1 MNSTGEKIN
10 EAALICVSE
19 REKIIELIAEKVT
32 ARKKAN
38 SDMQNVMF
46 LAELKELQ
54 NKADVYL
61 MVVSALTSHRSLHE
75 DVLKPKTRARRAKA
89 DE

>member
-19 REKIIELIAEKVT
+19 REKIIELMAEKVT

-61 MVVSALTSHRSLHE
+61 MTVSELTSHRSLHE
-75 DVLKPKTRARRAKA
+75 DVLKPKTRTRRAKA